1 MIMLLNK
8 KSTSWILVL
17 FISGLS
23 YCAQA
28 QQTFIY
34 KDQTLHFRQA
44 KEYFD
49 AKNYVA
55 AREEFNAYLGSIEPM
70 SNEQSGQKV
79 LAEYYM
85 TMCSLYMSQPEA
97 EILAERFVANNPEH
111 PQAVKLLRGIGTF
124 FYDNGDYAKAI
135 KYLSRSSDTNLEAK
149 YRLGVAYYELKNYV
163 DALNVFNDIKT
174 EQDEEYAFS
183 AAYYA
188 AVIQFNDKRYADAA
202 PDFIK
207 AEGSSKYRREIAN
220 WVALC
225 YFNQSKFAD
234 LLNYAEPILAKKNSG
249 YRVDELSQLVA
260 DVQFK
265 LEKFEKAAKSYEVL
279 IRASNGKINPL
290 AQYRLGYSLYRTKK
304 FNESA
309 NQLKGLLAAK
319 DSLSQ
324 YAAFT
329 LALAQLN
336 AGNLAA
342 TLDAFEVA
350 KKLPFNAAIQE
361 EAAFNHAKVQLDLGH
376 ASETIQ
382 EIQAFNTQYPKSKF
396 ADEATELV
404 ADAFLNSNNL
414 EVALTYLKG
423 ITNRSARLNEAY
435 QTLSYNLGARAYN
448 DERFDTAIDLFNKSI
463 ETAQSPRY
471 TALATLGKAE
481 ALSQLK
487 KFEDAIELYNPLLSG
502 KGQTEDFIQQVRI
515 GLAFAYFNT
524 KEFSKANNLFKAY
537 VDRLKATP
545 NAKNNPTILIR
556 LADTYLISRKYQD
569 ALTYYS
575 QAAELAKSEKDYALY
590 QKGMTL
596 SYLNR
601 DAEAR
606 QAFKQVRSNFPESK
620 YAEDALYQENLILF
634 NGHNYK
640 EAIAGFTDII
650 EAKTKSE
657 FLASAILKRAQAYT
671 NTEQYELSLADYKRI
686 INEFSGDKIA
696 KDALIGLQENLIKV
710 GRPEEFGQVL
720 ENYQSATNAVED
732 AESMDLKYSAAK
744 GIYDGKK
751 FDKAIPALKEFV
763 AKYPTDEN
771 VVEAYFLIADAA
783 DQIKDSTE
791 ALQAYKKV
799 IEQNAHPL
807 VSKAILRAA
816 ELENNAGNANEAVS
830 LYRLHASKNPEV
842 ENQLNAYNNIFKA
855 FYAAKQLDSVAKV
868 FTEVEPLNLYSTE
881 EKAKMSR
888 GLAEAYSDSASV
900 SLRTEWLNKTIALD
914 PKGDIGAEAQYQLA
928 QQLTQEGK
936 FKESNDMI
944 SNKFKNEFAEA
955 SDAVMGRAY
964 ILLATN
970 FVSMKNLPQAK
981 AILKSVIDNS
991 TDNEVIELAK
1001 TTLKSLPLK

>member
-1 MIMLLNK
+1 MRLTK
-8 KSTSWILVL
+8 KSTSWILAL

-23 YCAQA
+23 FCANA

-85 TMCSLYMSQPEA
+85 TMCALYMSQPEA

-124 FYDNGDYAKAI
+124 FYENGDYAKAI

-149 YRLGVAYYELKNYV
+149 YRLGVAYYELKNFPE
-163 DALNVFNDIKT
+163 ALSVFNDIKT
-174 EQDEEYAFS
+174 EQDEEYSFS

-188 AVIQFNDKRYADAA
+188 AIIQFNDKRYADAV
-202 PDFIK
+202 PDFMK

-225 YFNQSKFAD
+225 YNNQSKFTE
-234 LLNYAEPILAKKNSG
+234 LLNFAEPILAKKNSG

-265 LEKFEKAAKSYEVL
+265 LEKFDKAAKSYEVL
-279 IRASNGKINPL
+279 IKASNGKIVPL
-290 AQYRLGYSLYRTKK
+290 SQYRLGYSLYKVKK
-304 FNESA
+304 YNEA
-309 NQLKGLLAAK
+309 ATQLKGLLAAK

-324 YAAFT
+324 YAAYT

-336 AGNLAA
+336 AGNLQA
-342 TLDAFEVA
+342 TLDAFDMA
-350 KKLPFNAAIQE
+350 RKMPFNAAIQE
-361 EAAFNHAKVQLDLGH
+361 ESAFNHAKVHLDLGH

-382 EIQAFNTQYPKSKF
+382 EIQAFNAQYPKSKF
-396 ADEATELV
+396 AEEATELV
-404 ADAFLNSNNL
+404 ADAFINSNNL
-414 EVALTYLKG
+414 EIALNYLKG
-423 ITNRSARLNEAY
+423 ISKRSPRLNEAY
-435 QTLSYNLGARAYN
+435 QTLSYNLGVRAYN
-448 DERFDTAIDLFNKSI
+448 DERFDAAIDLFNKSI
-463 ETAQSPRY
+463 ETAQNDRY
-471 TALATLGKAE
+471 TALASLGKAE

-487 KFEDAIELYNPLLSG
+487 KFEDAIELYSPLLSG

-524 KEFSKANNLFKAY
+524 KEFTKANNLFKAY

-575 QAAELAKSEKDYALY
+575 QAAEVAKTEKDYALY

-606 QAFKQVRSNFPESK
+606 QAFKQVRSGFPDSK
-620 YAEDALYQENLILF
+620 YAEDALYQENLLLF
-634 NGHNYK
+634 NANNYK
-640 EAIAGFTDII
+640 EAILGFTEII

-657 FLASAILKRAQAYT
+657 FLASAILKRAQSYT
-671 NTEQYELSLADYKRI
+671 NTEQFELALADYKRI

-710 GRPEEFGQVL
+710 GRPEEFSQVL
-720 ENYQSATNAVED
+720 ENYQSSTNAVED
-732 AESMDLKYSAAK
+732 ADAMDLKYSAAK

-751 FDKAIPALKEFV
+751 FDKAIPALKEF
-763 AKYPTDEN
+763 ASKYPNDEN

-783 DQIKDSTE
+783 DQINDSTE
-791 ALQAYKKV
+791 ALVAYKKV
-799 IEQNAHPL
+799 IEQNAHPQL
-807 VSKAILRAA
+807 NKAIIRAA
-816 ELENNAGNANEAVS
+816 ELESKMGNYVESVGFYRMHAN
-830 LYRLHASKNPEV
+830 KNPEV

-855 FYAAKQLDSVAKV
+855 YYAAKLLDSVGKV
-868 FTEVEPLNLYSTE
+868 ITEIQALSLYSKE
-881 EKAKMSR
+881 EQAKMSR
-888 GLAEAYSDSASV
+888 GLAEAYSDSTSFG
-900 SLRTEWLNKTIALD
+900 LRTEWLNKTIELD

-928 QQLTQEGK
+928 VQLSKEGK
-936 FKESNDMI
+936 IKESNDMI
-944 SNKFKNEFAEA
+944 TAKFKNEFAEA
-955 SDAVMGRAY
+955 SDSVMGRAY

-970 FVSMKNLPQAK
+970 FVSLKNLPQAK

-991 TDNEVIELAK
+991 TDNEVIEIAK

>member
-1 MIMLLNK
+1 MRINK
-8 KSTSWILVL
+8 KSTSWIVAILI
-17 FISGLS
+17 FGIT

-70 SNEQSGQKV
+70 SHEQSGQKV
-79 LAEYYM
+79 LAEYYI

-124 FYDNGDYAKAI
+124 FYENGDYAKAT
-135 KYLSRSSDTNLEAK
+135 KYLSRSSETNLEAK
-149 YRLGVAYYELKNYV
+149 YRLGISYYELKNFV
-163 DALNVFNDIKT
+163 EALAVFNDIKT

-188 AVIQFNDKRYADAA
+188 AIIQFNDKRYADAA

-225 YFNQSKFAD
+225 YFNQSKFTD

-249 YRVDELSQLVA
+249 YRIDELSQLVA

-265 LEKFEKAAKSYEVL
+265 MDKFEKAAKSYEVL

-336 AGNLAA
+336 AGNLVA
-342 TLDAFEVA
+342 TLDAFEIA

-361 EAAFNHAKVQLDLGH
+361 ESAFNHAKVQLDLGH

-382 EIQAFNTQYPKSKF
+382 EIQAFNTQYPTSKF
-396 ADEATELV
+396 ANEATELV

-414 EVALTYLKG
+414 EVALSYLKG
-423 ITNRSARLNEAY
+423 ITKRSPRLNEAY
-435 QTLSYNLGARAYN
+435 QTLSYNLGVRAYN
-448 DERFDTAIDLFNKSI
+448 DERFETAIDLFNKSI
-463 ETAQSPRY
+463 ETAQKEQY
-471 TALATLGKAE
+471 TALASLGKAE
-481 ALSQLK
+481 SLSQLK

-524 KEFSKANNLFKAY
+524 KEFTKANNLFKAY

-545 NAKNNPTILIR
+545 NSKNNPTILIR

-569 ALTYYS
+569 ALTYYT
-575 QAAELAKSEKDYALY
+575 QAADLAKSEKDYALF

-596 SYLNR
+596 SYLSR

-606 QAFKQVRSNFPESK
+606 QTFKQVRNNFPDSK
-620 YAEDALYQENLILF
+620 YAEDALYQENLLLF
-634 NGHNYK
+634 NGNNYK
-640 EAIAGFTDII
+640 EAITGFSEII
-650 EAKTKSE
+650 EAKMKGE
-657 FLASAILKRAQAYT
+657 YLALSILKRAQAYT
-671 NTEQYELSLADYKRI
+671 NTEQFELALADYKRI
-686 INEFSGDKIA
+686 INEFSGEKIA

-720 ENYQSATNAVED
+720 ENFQSSTNAVED
-732 AESMDLKYSAAK
+732 NDAIDLKYSAAK

-763 AKYPTDEN
+763 SKYPSDEN
-771 VVEAYFLIADAA
+771 VVEAYYLIADAA

-799 IEQNAHPL
+799 IEQNAHPQIN
-807 VSKAILRAA
+807 KAITRAA
-816 ELENNAGNANEAVS
+816 ELELNAGNTLGAVS
-830 LYRLHASKNPEV
+830 FYRMHASKNPEV

-868 FTEVEPLNLYSTE
+868 FIEIEPLNLYSTE

-888 GLAEAYSDSASV
+888 ALAEAFSDSSSV
-900 SLRTEWLNKTIALD
+900 SLRLEWLTKTIALD

-928 QQLTQEGK
+928 YQLSKEAK
-936 FKESNDMI
+936 YKESNDMI
-944 SNKFKNEFAEA
+944 SNKFKNEFADA
-955 SDAVMGRAY
+955 SDAVIGKAY

-970 FVSMKNLPQAK
+970 FVSLKNLPQAK
-981 AILKSVIDNS
+981 AILKSIIDNS
-991 TDNEVIELAK
+991 TDNQVIELAK

>member
-1 MIMLLNK
+1 MQLNK
-8 KSTSWILVL
+8 KSTSWILAI
-17 FISGLS
+17 FISS
-23 YCAQA
+23 ISFCVQA

-55 AREEFNAYLGSIEPM
+55 AREEFNAYLASIEPM

-97 EILAERFVANNPEH
+97 EILAERFVSNNPEH
-111 PQAVKLLRGIGTF
+111 PQAIKLLRGIGTF

-149 YRLGVAYYELKNYV
+149 FRLGIAHYELKNFA
-163 DALNVFNDIKT
+163 DALGVFNDIKT
-174 EQDEEYAFS
+174 EQDEEYSFS

-202 PDFIK
+202 PDFMK

-225 YFNQSKFAD
+225 YFNQSKFAE

-265 LEKFEKAAKSYEVL
+265 LEKFDKAAKSYEVL
-279 IRASNGKINPL
+279 VRTSNGKINAL

-342 TLDAFEVA
+342 TLEAFDIA
-350 KKLPFNAAIQE
+350 KKLPFSAVIQE
-361 EAAFNHAKVQLDLGH
+361 ESAFNHAKVQLDLGH

-396 ADEATELV
+396 ANEATELV

-414 EVALTYLKG
+414 EVALSYLKG
-423 ITNRSARLNEAY
+423 ISNRSARLNEAY
-435 QTLSYNLGARAYN
+435 QTLSYNLGVRAYN
-448 DERFDTAIDLFNKSI
+448 DERFEAAIDLFDKSI
-463 ETAQSPRY
+463 ETAQKERY
-471 TALATLGKAE
+471 TALASLGKAE
-481 ALSQLK
+481 SLSQLK
-487 KFEDAIELYNPLLSG
+487 KFEDAIELYNPLLGG
-502 KGQTEDFIQQVRI
+502 KGQSEDFIQQVRI

-524 KEFSKANNLFKAY
+524 KEFTKANNLFKAY

-575 QAAELAKSEKDYALY
+575 QAAELAKTEKDYALY

-606 QAFKQVRSNFPESK
+606 QAFKQVRVNFPESK
-620 YAEDALYQENLILF
+620 YAEDAMYQENLILF
-634 NGHNYK
+634 NAKNYK
-640 EAIAGFTDII
+640 EAITGFSEII
-650 EAKTKSE
+650 ESKTKSE
-657 FLASAILKRAQAYT
+657 FLASAILKRAQSYT
-671 NTEQYELSLADYKRI
+671 NTTQYEQALADYKRI
-686 INEFSGDKIA
+686 INEYSGDKIA
-696 KDALIGLQENLIKV
+696 KDALIGLQESLIKV

-720 ENYQSATNAVED
+720 ENYQSVTNAVED

-763 AKYPTDEN
+763 SKYPTDEN

-783 DQIKDSTE
+783 EQLNDSTE
-791 ALQAYKKV
+791 ALLAYKKV
-799 IEQNAHPL
+799 IEQNAHPQ
-807 VSKAILRAA
+807 VNKAILRAA
-816 ELENNAGNANEAVS
+816 ELAKKAGNTSDAVS
-830 LYRLHASKNPEV
+830 FYRLHANKNPEI
-842 ENQLNAYNNIFKA
+842 ENQLNAFNNIFSTY
-855 FYAAKQLDSVAKV
+855 YAVKQLDSVAKV
-868 FTEVEPLNLYSTE
+868 FLEVEPLNLYSNE
-881 EKAKMSR
+881 EKAKMAR
-888 GLAEAYSDSASV
+888 GLAEAYSDSTTITSR
-900 SLRTEWLNKTIALD
+900 SEWLNKTIVLD

-928 QQLTQEGK
+928 VQLAK
-936 FKESNDMI
+936 ASNFKESNDMI

-955 SDAVMGRAY
+955 SDSVMGQAY

-970 FVSMKNLPQAK
+970 FVAMKNVPQAK